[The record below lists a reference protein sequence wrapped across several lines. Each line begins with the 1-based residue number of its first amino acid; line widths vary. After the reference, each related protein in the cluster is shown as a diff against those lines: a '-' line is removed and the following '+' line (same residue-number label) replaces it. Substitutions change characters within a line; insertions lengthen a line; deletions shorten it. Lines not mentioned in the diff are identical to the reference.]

1 MGPAIALCAANGFLP
16 KTTCSST
23 RPGSTVENPGNS
35 EPETPNIRNKNI
47 TNVKLDNLT
56 VIKRSNKLL
65 QALNLPVVA
74 NINPRSVYNKINEF
88 PTLVKQEDIYVVFM
102 SESWEREDC
111 TLDQIVT
118 LEYHT
123 IVSNV
128 FQRKGKGGRP
138 AIIVNNKKFNVQNL
152 TNTLIHIK
160 WGVEVVWCLR
170 TPVNVT
176 PSSKILKVACASI
189 YCKPGSKQK
198 NRST

>member
-1 MGPAIALCAANGFLP
+1 M
-16 KTTCSST
+16 
-23 RPGSTVENPGNS
+23 
-35 EPETPNIRNKNI
+35 
-47 TNVKLDNLT
+47 
-56 VIKRSNKLL
+56 
-65 QALNLPVVA
+65 
-74 NINPRSVYNKINEF
+74 YNKINEF

-118 LEYHT
+118 LEDHT
-123 IVSNV
+123 IVSNI

-160 WGVEVVWCLR
+160 WGVEVVWCLL

-176 PSSKILKVACASI
+176 PSSKIQKVACASI

-198 NRST
+198 TDLHSRSI